1 MTTADATPARP
12 APPAC
17 NTSTPGMISEKKE
30 AASVPAM
37 IGAQP
42 PEAGKRD
49 SIIRLHC
56 GATRQE
62 TSAKARVRD
71 TVMSS
76 AAAQPLSLDA
86 ASALEGARRIV
97 VKIGSSL
104 LIDPATRRPTRDW
117 LTAVAADLAALR
129 ARGCEV
135 IVVSSGSIALGR
147 GRLPDL
153 GARLEDKQ
161 AAASVGQSLLMAA
174 WSAALEPHGLIAG
187 QVLLTRD
194 DTERRRRWL
203 NARATVQALL
213 AHGVVPIVNEN
224 DTVAT
229 EEIRYG
235 DNDRLAA
242 RTAQLARADLLVLLS
257 DVDGLYTA
265 DPRRDPGAAHLPLIE
280 SLTPDIIAM
289 GGGANADAGVGTG
302 GMATKLAAAQIAR
315 SAGCATLIASGQTLA
330 PLSAICNGARATLIA
345 APDGPMAAYKQWIAG
360 SLSPAGTLT
369 LDTGAVTALKAGKSL
384 LPAGVVAVSGAFEK
398 GDCVRLID
406 ADRRAVGV
414 GLAAYAADEAAR
426 IRGRRSDE
434 IEAVLG
440 YRGASVLIHRDDMV
454 LDDR

>member
-1 MTTADATPARP
+1 
-12 APPAC
+12 
-17 NTSTPGMISEKKE
+17 
-30 AASVPAM
+30 
-37 IGAQP
+37 
-42 PEAGKRD
+42 
-49 SIIRLHC
+49 
-56 GATRQE
+56 
-62 TSAKARVRD
+62 
-71 TVMSS
+71 MSS
-76 AAAQPLSLDA
+76 AASQPLRLDA
-86 ASALEGARRIV
+86 ASALDGARRIV

-104 LIDPATRRPTRDW
+104 LIDAETRRPTRDW
-117 LTAVAADLAALR
+117 LTAMAADLAALR
-129 ARGCEV
+129 ATGREV

-265 DPRRDPGAAHLPLIE
+265 DPRRDANAAHLPLIE
-280 SLTPDIIAM
+280 SLTPDILAM

-315 SAGCATLIASGQTLA
+315 SAGCATLIASGQTLS
-330 PLSAICNGARATLIA
+330 PLAAIRDGARATLIA

-360 SLSPAGTLT
+360 SLSPTGTLT
-369 LDTGAVTALKAGKSL
+369 LDPGAVAALRAGKSL
-384 LPAGVVAVSGAFEK
+384 LPAGVAALSGAFEK

-406 ADRRAVGV
+406 AEGRAVGV

-434 IEAVLG
+434 IEALLG

>member
-1 MTTADATPARP
+1 MSQR
-12 APPAC
+12 
-17 NTSTPGMISEKKE
+17 
-30 AASVPAM
+30 AALPVGPN
-37 IGAQP
+37 
-42 PEAGKRD
+42 
-49 SIIRLHC
+49 
-56 GATRQE
+56 
-62 TSAKARVRD
+62 
-71 TVMSS
+71 
-76 AAAQPLSLDA
+76 A
-86 ASALEGARRIV
+86 ASALGAARRVV

-104 LIDPATRRPTRDW
+104 LIDAATRQPTRDW
-117 LTAVAADLAALR
+117 LAAVASDLAALKTEGR
-129 ARGCEV
+129 EV

-147 GRLPDL
+147 GRLPAL

-174 WSAALEPHGLIAG
+174 WSGALDPHGLIAG

-203 NARATVQALL
+203 NARATIQALL
-213 AHGVVPIVNEN
+213 THGVIPIVNEN

-265 DPRRDPGAAHLPLIE
+265 DPRRDPNAAHLPLIE
-280 SLTPDIIAM
+280 TLSPDILAM

-315 SAGCATLIASGQTLA
+315 SAGCATIIASGQTLS
-330 PLSAICNGARATLIA
+330 PLSAIRDGARATLIA

-360 SLSPAGTLT
+360 SLSPTGTLT
-369 LDTGAVTALKAGKSL
+369 LDAGAVTALKAGKSL
-384 LPAGVVAVSGAFEK
+384 LPAGVTGVSGGFEK

-406 ADRRAVGV
+406 PDGRAVGV

-426 IRGRRSDE
+426 LRGRRSDE
-434 IEAVLG
+434 IETLLG

>member
-1 MTTADATPARP
+1 
-12 APPAC
+12 
-17 NTSTPGMISEKKE
+17 
-30 AASVPAM
+30 
-37 IGAQP
+37 
-42 PEAGKRD
+42 
-49 SIIRLHC
+49 
-56 GATRQE
+56 
-62 TSAKARVRD
+62 
-71 TVMSS
+71 MSQ
-76 AAAQPLSLDA
+76 AAALPLRLDA
-86 ASALEGARRIV
+86 ASALRGARRVV

-117 LTAVAADLAALR
+117 LTAAAADLAALR
-129 ARGCEV
+129 AEGREV

-147 GRLPDL
+147 GRLPKL

-174 WSAALEPHGLIAG
+174 WSAALEPHGLVAG

-213 AHGVVPIVNEN
+213 AHGVVPVVNEN

-265 DPRRDPGAAHLPLIE
+265 DPRRDPTAVHLPLIE
-280 SLTPDIIAM
+280 SLTPDILAM

-315 SAGCATLIASGQTLA
+315 SAGCATLIASGQTLS
-330 PLSAICNGARATLIA
+330 PLAAIRDGARATLIA
-345 APDGPMAAYKQWIAG
+345 APDGPLAAYKQWIAG

-369 LDTGAVTALKAGKSL
+369 LDAGAVAALRAGKSL
-384 LPAGVVAVSGAFEK
+384 LPAGVAGVSGGFEK

-406 ADRRAVGV
+406 ADGRAVGV

-440 YRGASVLIHRDDMV
+440 YRGPSVLIHRDDMV

>member
-1 MTTADATPARP
+1 MSQR
-12 APPAC
+12 
-17 NTSTPGMISEKKE
+17 
-30 AASVPAM
+30 AALPVGPN
-37 IGAQP
+37 
-42 PEAGKRD
+42 
-49 SIIRLHC
+49 
-56 GATRQE
+56 
-62 TSAKARVRD
+62 
-71 TVMSS
+71 
-76 AAAQPLSLDA
+76 A
-86 ASALEGARRIV
+86 ASALGAARRIV

-104 LIDPATRRPTRDW
+104 LIDAATRQPTRDW
-117 LTAVAADLAALR
+117 LAAVASDLAALKAEGR
-129 ARGCEV
+129 EV

-147 GRLPDL
+147 GRLPAL

-174 WSAALEPHGLIAG
+174 WSGALDPHGLIAG

-203 NARATVQALL
+203 NARATVEALL
-213 AHGVVPIVNEN
+213 THGVIPIVNEN

-257 DVDGLYTA
+257 DVDGLYTS
-265 DPRRDPGAAHLPLIE
+265 DPRRDPDAAHLPLIE
-280 SLTPDIIAM
+280 TLTPDILAM

-315 SAGCATLIASGQTLA
+315 SAGCATIIASGQTLS
-330 PLSAICNGARATLIA
+330 PLAAIRDGARATLIA

-369 LDTGAVTALKAGKSL
+369 LDAGAVTALKAGKSL
-384 LPAGVVAVSGAFEK
+384 LPAGVTGVSGGFEK

-406 ADRRAVGV
+406 PNGRAVGV

-426 IRGRRSDE
+426 LRGRRSDE
-434 IEAVLG
+434 IETLLG

>member
-1 MTTADATPARP
+1 MSQR
-12 APPAC
+12 
-17 NTSTPGMISEKKE
+17 
-30 AASVPAM
+30 AALPVGPN
-37 IGAQP
+37 
-42 PEAGKRD
+42 
-49 SIIRLHC
+49 
-56 GATRQE
+56 
-62 TSAKARVRD
+62 
-71 TVMSS
+71 
-76 AAAQPLSLDA
+76 A
-86 ASALEGARRIV
+86 ASALGAARRVV

-104 LIDPATRRPTRDW
+104 LIDAATRQPTRDW
-117 LTAVAADLAALR
+117 LAAVASDLAALKAEGR
-129 ARGCEV
+129 EV

-147 GRLPDL
+147 GRLPAL

-174 WSAALEPHGLIAG
+174 WSGALDPHGLIAG

-203 NARATVQALL
+203 NARATVEALL
-213 AHGVVPIVNEN
+213 THGVIPIVNEN

-242 RTAQLARADLLVLLS
+242 RTAQLARADLLILLS

-265 DPRRDPGAAHLPLIE
+265 DPRRDPNAAHLPLIE
-280 SLTPDIIAM
+280 TLSPDILAM
-289 GGGANADAGVGTG
+289 GKGANADAGVGTG

-315 SAGCATLIASGQTLA
+315 SAGCATIIASGQTLS
-330 PLSAICNGARATLIA
+330 PFSAIRDGARATLIA
-345 APDGPMAAYKQWIAG
+345 ASDGPMAAYKQWIAG
-360 SLSPAGTLT
+360 SLSPMGVLT
-369 LDTGAVTALKAGKSL
+369 LDAGAVAALKAGKSL
-384 LPAGVVAVSGAFEK
+384 LPAGVTGVSGGFEK

-406 ADRRAVGV
+406 PNGRAVGV

-426 IRGRRSDE
+426 LRGRRSDE
-434 IEAVLG
+434 IETLLG

>member
-1 MTTADATPARP
+1 MSQSAPLAPRP
-12 APPAC
+12 
-17 NTSTPGMISEKKE
+17 
-30 AASVPAM
+30 
-37 IGAQP
+37 
-42 PEAGKRD
+42 
-49 SIIRLHC
+49 
-56 GATRQE
+56 
-62 TSAKARVRD
+62 
-71 TVMSS
+71 
-76 AAAQPLSLDA
+76 DA
-86 ASALEGARRIV
+86 ASALGAARRIV
-97 VKIGSSL
+97 VKIGSAL
-104 LIDPATRRPTRDW
+104 LIDAATRQPTRDW
-117 LTAVAADLAALR
+117 LAAMARDLAALKAGGR
-129 ARGCEV
+129 EV

-147 GRLPDL
+147 GRLPNL

-174 WSAALEPHGLIAG
+174 WSAALEPHDLVAG

-203 NARATVQALL
+203 NGRATVEALL
-213 AHGVVPIVNEN
+213 AHGVIPVVNEN

-265 DPRRDPGAAHLPLIE
+265 DPRRDPNAAHLPLVAA
-280 SLTPDIIAM
+280 LTPEVMAM
-289 GGGANADAGVGTG
+289 GGGANAGAGVGTG

-315 SAGCATLIASGQTLA
+315 SAGCATLIASGQGLS
-330 PLSAICNGARATLIA
+330 PLTAIRDGARATLIT

-369 LDTGAVTALKAGKSL
+369 LDAGAVKALKAGKSL
-384 LPAGVVAVSGAFEK
+384 LPAGVTAVSGDFEK
-398 GDCVRLID
+398 GDCVRLIGPEGH
-406 ADRRAVGV
+406 AVGV

-440 YRGASVLIHRDDMV
+440 YRAASVLIHRDDLV
-454 LDDR
+454 LNDR

>member
-1 MTTADATPARP
+1 MSQRAALPAGP
-12 APPAC
+12 
-17 NTSTPGMISEKKE
+17 N
-30 AASVPAM
+30 
-37 IGAQP
+37 
-42 PEAGKRD
+42 
-49 SIIRLHC
+49 
-56 GATRQE
+56 
-62 TSAKARVRD
+62 
-71 TVMSS
+71 
-76 AAAQPLSLDA
+76 A
-86 ASALEGARRIV
+86 ASALGAARRVV

-104 LIDPATRRPTRDW
+104 LIDAATRRPTHDW
-117 LTAVAADLAALR
+117 LAAVASDLAALKAEGR
-129 ARGCEV
+129 EV

-147 GRLPDL
+147 GRLPNL
-153 GARLEDKQ
+153 GARLADKQ

-174 WSAALEPHGLIAG
+174 WSEALAPHDLIAG

-203 NARATVQALL
+203 NARATIQALL
-213 AHGVVPIVNEN
+213 AHGVIPIVNEN

-265 DPRRDPGAAHLPLIE
+265 DPRRDPNAAHLPLIE
-280 SLTPDIIAM
+280 TLSPDILAM

-315 SAGCATLIASGQTLA
+315 SAGCATIIASGQTLA
-330 PLSAICNGARATLIA
+330 PLSAVRDGARATLIA

-369 LDTGAVTALKAGKSL
+369 LDAGAVTALKAGKSL
-384 LPAGVVAVSGAFEK
+384 LPAGVTAVSGGFEK

-406 ADRRAVGV
+406 PDGRAVGV
-414 GLAAYAADEAAR
+414 GLAAYAADEAVR

-434 IEAVLG
+434 IEALLG

>member
-1 MTTADATPARP
+1 MSQAASP
-12 APPAC
+12 APRP
-17 NTSTPGMISEKKE
+17 
-30 AASVPAM
+30 
-37 IGAQP
+37 
-42 PEAGKRD
+42 
-49 SIIRLHC
+49 
-56 GATRQE
+56 
-62 TSAKARVRD
+62 
-71 TVMSS
+71 
-76 AAAQPLSLDA
+76 DA
-86 ASALEGARRIV
+86 ASALKAARRVV

-104 LIDPATRRPTRDW
+104 LIDAETRRPTRDW
-117 LTAVAADLAALR
+117 LAAMASDLAALKAGGR
-129 ARGCEV
+129 EV

-147 GRLPDL
+147 GRLPGL

-174 WSAALEPHGLIAG
+174 WSEALEPHALVAG

-203 NARATVQALL
+203 NGRATVEALL
-213 AHGVVPIVNEN
+213 GHGVIPIVNEN

-242 RTAQLARADLLVLLS
+242 RTAQLARADLLILLS

-265 DPRRDPGAAHLPLIE
+265 DPRRDPAAAHLPLIE
-280 SLTPDIIAM
+280 SLTPEILAM

-315 SAGCATLIASGQTLA
+315 SAGCATLIASGQILS
-330 PLSAICNGARATLIA
+330 PLSAIRDGARATLIA

-360 SLSPAGTLT
+360 SLSPAGELR
-369 LDTGAVTALKAGKSL
+369 LDAGAVTALKAGKSL
-384 LPAGVVAVSGAFEK
+384 LPAGVTAVIGGFEK

-406 ADRRAVGV
+406 PDGRAVGV
-414 GLAAYAADEAAR
+414 GLAAYPADEAAR

-434 IEAVLG
+434 IETILG

>member
-1 MTTADATPARP
+1 MSQR
-12 APPAC
+12 
-17 NTSTPGMISEKKE
+17 
-30 AASVPAM
+30 AALPVGPN
-37 IGAQP
+37 
-42 PEAGKRD
+42 
-49 SIIRLHC
+49 
-56 GATRQE
+56 
-62 TSAKARVRD
+62 
-71 TVMSS
+71 
-76 AAAQPLSLDA
+76 A
-86 ASALEGARRIV
+86 ASALGAARRVV

-104 LIDPATRRPTRDW
+104 LIDAATRQPTRNW
-117 LTAVAADLAALR
+117 LAAVASDLAVLKAEGR
-129 ARGCEV
+129 EV

-147 GRLPDL
+147 GRLPAL

-174 WSAALEPHGLIAG
+174 WSGALDPHGLIAG

-203 NARATVQALL
+203 NARATVEALL
-213 AHGVVPIVNEN
+213 THGVIPIVNEN

-242 RTAQLARADLLVLLS
+242 RTAQLARADLLILLS

-265 DPRRDPGAAHLPLIE
+265 DPRRDPNAAHLPLIE
-280 SLTPDIIAM
+280 TLSPDILAM
-289 GGGANADAGVGTG
+289 GGGANAEAGVGTG

-315 SAGCATLIASGQTLA
+315 SAGCATIIASGQTLS
-330 PLSAICNGARATLIA
+330 PLSAIRDGARATLIA

-360 SLSPAGTLT
+360 SLSPTGVLT
-369 LDTGAVTALKAGKSL
+369 LDAGAVTALKAGKSL
-384 LPAGVVAVSGAFEK
+384 LPAGVTGVSGGFEK

-406 ADRRAVGV
+406 PDGRAVGV

-426 IRGRRSDE
+426 LRGRRSDE
-434 IEAVLG
+434 IETLLG

>member
-1 MTTADATPARP
+1 
-12 APPAC
+12 
-17 NTSTPGMISEKKE
+17 
-30 AASVPAM
+30 
-37 IGAQP
+37 
-42 PEAGKRD
+42 
-49 SIIRLHC
+49 
-56 GATRQE
+56 
-62 TSAKARVRD
+62 
-71 TVMSS
+71 MSS
-76 AAAQPLSLDA
+76 AASQRLRLDA
-86 ASALEGARRIV
+86 ASALDGARRIV

-104 LIDPATRRPTRDW
+104 LIDAETRRPTRDW
-117 LTAVAADLAALR
+117 LTAMAADLAALR
-129 ARGCEV
+129 ARGREV

-265 DPRRDPGAAHLPLIE
+265 DPRRDANAAHLPLIE
-280 SLTPDIIAM
+280 SLTPDILAM

-315 SAGCATLIASGQTLA
+315 SAGCATLIASGQTLS
-330 PLSAICNGARATLIA
+330 PLSAIRDGARATLIA

-369 LDTGAVTALKAGKSL
+369 LDPGAVAALRAGKSL
-384 LPAGVVAVSGAFEK
+384 LPAGVAALSGAFEK

-406 ADRRAVGV
+406 AEGRAVGV

>member
-1 MTTADATPARP
+1 MSQR
-12 APPAC
+12 
-17 NTSTPGMISEKKE
+17 
-30 AASVPAM
+30 AALPVGPN
-37 IGAQP
+37 
-42 PEAGKRD
+42 
-49 SIIRLHC
+49 
-56 GATRQE
+56 
-62 TSAKARVRD
+62 
-71 TVMSS
+71 
-76 AAAQPLSLDA
+76 A
-86 ASALEGARRIV
+86 ASALGAARRVV

-104 LIDPATRRPTRDW
+104 LIDSATRQPTRDW
-117 LTAVAADLAALR
+117 LAAVASDLAALKGEGR
-129 ARGCEV
+129 EV

-147 GRLPDL
+147 GRLPAL
-153 GARLEDKQ
+153 GGRLEDKQ

-174 WSAALEPHGLIAG
+174 WSGALDPHGLIAG

-203 NARATVQALL
+203 NARATVEALL
-213 AHGVVPIVNEN
+213 THGVIPIVNEN

-265 DPRRDPGAAHLPLIE
+265 DPRRDPNAAHLPLIE
-280 SLTPDIIAM
+280 TLTPDILAM
-289 GGGANADAGVGTG
+289 GGGAN
-302 GMATKLAAAQIAR
+302 AQIAR
-315 SAGCATLIASGQTLA
+315 SAGCATIIASGQTLS
-330 PLSAICNGARATLIA
+330 PLAAIRDGARATLIA

-360 SLSPAGTLT
+360 SLSPTGVLT
-369 LDTGAVTALKAGKSL
+369 LDAGAVTALKAGKSL
-384 LPAGVVAVSGAFEK
+384 LPAGVTSVTGGFEK

-406 ADRRAVGV
+406 PDGRSVGV

-434 IEAVLG
+434 IETLLG

>member
-1 MTTADATPARP
+1 MSQR
-12 APPAC
+12 
-17 NTSTPGMISEKKE
+17 
-30 AASVPAM
+30 AALPVGPN
-37 IGAQP
+37 
-42 PEAGKRD
+42 
-49 SIIRLHC
+49 
-56 GATRQE
+56 
-62 TSAKARVRD
+62 
-71 TVMSS
+71 
-76 AAAQPLSLDA
+76 A
-86 ASALEGARRIV
+86 ASALGAARRVV

-104 LIDPATRRPTRDW
+104 LIDAATRQPTSDW
-117 LTAVAADLAALR
+117 LAAVASDLAGLKAEGR
-129 ARGCEV
+129 EV

-147 GRLPDL
+147 GRLPAL

-174 WSAALEPHGLIAG
+174 WSGALDPHGLIAG

-203 NARATVQALL
+203 NARATIQALL
-213 AHGVVPIVNEN
+213 THGVIPIVNEN

-242 RTAQLARADLLVLLS
+242 RTAQLARADLLILLS

-265 DPRRDPGAAHLPLIE
+265 DPRRDPNAAHLPLIE
-280 SLTPDIIAM
+280 TLSPDILAM

-315 SAGCATLIASGQTLA
+315 SAGCATIIASGQTLSA
-330 PLSAICNGARATLIA
+330 LSAIRDGARATLIA

-360 SLSPAGTLT
+360 SLSPTGVLT
-369 LDTGAVTALKAGKSL
+369 LDAGAVTALKAGKSL
-384 LPAGVVAVSGAFEK
+384 LPAGVTGVSGAFEK

-406 ADRRAVGV
+406 PDGRAVGV

-426 IRGRRSDE
+426 LRGRRSDE
-434 IEAVLG
+434 IETLLG